1 MCSFSHSLPSLS
13 PSFSQTRKE
22 KRRLPKTSYLVHR
35 ANCNPFKNT
44 GNSTHRNAKWNR
56 LRPHQVLEPNNWKT
70 VLELNRVKNLPRQI
84 PRWRLSNRVE
94 IKELSIPLA
103 TSMLWTIW
111 WSLHWSK
118 IPGLTSLNQRP
129 KSQANT
135 LFKCFTKR
143 SIFPFTAEFFY
154 FPLILHLDFL
164 NAENEGIMSLEF
176 LQLINNPKTF
186 PSPFSNIQ

>member
-1 MCSFSHSLPSLS
+1 MQSGTDWDLI
-13 PSFSQTRKE
+13 K
-22 KRRLPKTSYLVHR
+22 
-35 ANCNPFKNT
+35 
-44 GNSTHRNAKWNR
+44 
-56 LRPHQVLEPNNWKT
+56 LEPNNWKT

-186 PSPFSNIQ
+186 PSPFSTYSKLNLSMKWNCVSRNFEGVLCHCFWRQKRFKAVIFCC